1 MRKIAIVGAGQAGLQ
16 LGFGLLAKGYDVTL
30 YSDRTAQQMF
40 EGRCMATAFLF
51 HQAVA
56 HERDLGLNFWDA
68 HVEPGE
74 GVHLDFCPSPRNRLV
89 TVQGRFRR
97 PGMAIDQ
104 RLKFHRWMNE
114 FENRGGRLIIRSM
127 TVPELDTAAAEHDL
141 VVVATGKGELSTL
154 FERDAARSAHSRPA
168 RSLALLTVTGI
179 EPWAQ
184 VPFRPAKFTLIGS
197 DGEIFWIPF
206 HDKSVGPAWSL
217 VFEAKAGSRFD
228 RFGSARTGE
237 EMIAAARQ
245 VVADVAPW
253 EFHRLA
259 KVQLT
264 DPLAWAKGAITPTVR
279 KPVGH
284 LPSGRIVLGLGDTV
298 VLNDPIAA
306 QGANHAAKAAH
317 HLCADI
323 VERGD
328 RPLDAG
334 WMAASFED
342 FWQREARYMT
352 RFSNLF
358 LDPIAPPAQE
368 ILLAASRGSAVAE
381 DFFEG
386 FNAPH
391 TLWPWIEDHRL
402 ARRRIAER
410 TGLPWI
416 GTAVAA
422 RFSVLKGQVG
432 QRLGKSAPR
441 LPARHGRPLEPPRP
455 LETRPMA
462 GPTV

>member
-16 LGFGLLAKGYDVTL
+16 FGFDLLAKGYEVTL
-30 YSDRTAQQMF
+30 YSDRTAQQVF
-40 EGRCMATAFLF
+40 NGRCTATAFVF
-51 HQAVA
+51 HQAVE
-56 HERDLGLNFWDA
+56 HERSLGLNFWDA
-68 HVEPGE
+68 EVKPGE
-74 GVHLDFCPSPRNRLV
+74 GVHLDFCPSPGNILL

-104 RLKFHRWMNE
+104 RLKFSRWMDE
-114 FENRGGRLIIRSM
+114 FEARGGRLIVRSM
-127 TVPELDTAAAEHDL
+127 TVADVDSAAAENDL
-141 VVVATGKGELSTL
+141 VVVATGKGGLSTL
-154 FERDAARSAHSRPA
+154 FEKDLTRTTYSGPQRK
-168 RSLALLTVTGI
+168 LAILTVTGLT
-179 EPWAQ
+179 PWSH
-184 VPFRPAKFTLIGS
+184 VPFHPAKFTLVGS

-206 HDKSVGPAWSL
+206 HDKTVGSSWSL

-228 RFGSARTGE
+228 RFGSAQTGE
-237 EMIAAARQ
+237 DMIAAARQ

-253 EFHRLA
+253 ELHRLD
-259 KVQLT
+259 KVEMT
-264 DPLAWAKGAITPTVR
+264 DPLAWAVGAIAPVVR
-279 KPVGH
+279 KPVAH
-284 LPSGRIVLGLGDTV
+284 LPSGRIALGLGDTL

-306 QGANHAAKAAH
+306 QGANHASKAAH
-317 HLCADI
+317 ALCADI
-323 VERGD
+323 VARGD
-328 RPLDAG
+328 RPFDAP

-342 FWQREARYMT
+342 FWQREARFMT

-358 LDPIAPPAQE
+358 LEPLAPPAQE

-386 FNAPH
+386 FNAPQS
-391 TLWPWIEDHRL
+391 LWPWIEDHRL

-422 RFSVLKGQVG
+422 RFGVLKGQVG
-432 QRLGKSAPR
+432 RRFGKSAPR
-441 LPARHGRPLEPPRP
+441 VHAFGSIGRPVDA
-455 LETRPMA
+455 RPMA

>member
-30 YSDRTAQQMF
+30 YSDRTAQQVLD
-40 EGRCMATAFLF
+40 GRCTATAFVF
-51 HQAVA
+51 HQALS
-56 HERDLGLNFWDA
+56 HERELGLNFWDA
-68 HVEPGE
+68 EVEAGE
-74 GVHLDFCPSPRNRLV
+74 GVHLDYCPTPGNILV

-104 RLKFHRWMNE
+104 RLKFSRWMDE
-114 FENRGGRLIIRSM
+114 FEARGGRLIVRALTLTDVDS
-127 TVPELDTAAAEHDL
+127 VAAENDL
-141 VVVATGKGELSTL
+141 VVVATGKGEFSSL
-154 FERDAARSAHSRPA
+154 FERDPLRSPYSRPQ
-168 RSLALLTVTGI
+168 RSLALMTVTGLAR
-179 EPWAQ
+179 WSH
-184 VPFRPAKFTLIGS
+184 VPFHPAKFTLVGS

-206 HDKSVGPAWSL
+206 HDKSVGSCYSL

-228 RFGSARTGE
+228 RFGAVRTGD

-245 VVADVAPW
+245 VVAEVAPW
-253 EFHRLA
+253 ELHRLDRIE
-259 KVQLT
+259 LT
-264 DPLAWAKGAITPTVR
+264 DPLAWAVGAITPTVR
-279 KPVGH
+279 KPVGR
-284 LPSGRIVLGLGDTV
+284 LPSGRIALGLGDAL

-317 HLCADI
+317 ALEGQI

-328 RPLDAG
+328 RPFDAA
-334 WMAASFED
+334 WMSASFED
-342 FWQREARYMT
+342 FWRREARFQT

-358 LDPIAPPAQE
+358 LEPIAPPAQE
-368 ILLAASRGSAVAE
+368 ILLAASRGSAIAE

-422 RFSVLKGQVG
+422 RLKVLKGQVG
-432 QRLGKSAPR
+432 QRLTKSAPPA
-441 LPARHGRPLEPPRP
+441 PARTGPGRPLDPQ
-455 LETRPMA
+455 PMA
-462 GPTV
+462 GPIV

>member
-30 YSDRTAQQMF
+30 YSDRTARQVF
-40 EGRCMATAFLF
+40 DGRCTATAFIF
-51 HQAVA
+51 HQAVE
-56 HERDLGLNFWDA
+56 HERALGLNFWDDE
-68 HVEPGE
+68 VKPGE
-74 GVHLDFCPSPRNRLV
+74 GVHLDFCPTPGNILV

-104 RLKFHRWMNE
+104 RLKFSRWMEE
-114 FENRGGRLIIRSM
+114 FESRGGRLIVRSM
-127 TVPELDTAAAEHDL
+127 SIADVDAVAAEHDL
-141 VVVATGKGELSTL
+141 TVVSTGKGELSTL
-154 FERDAARSAHSRPA
+154 FERDPARSTYTRPA
-168 RSLALLTVTGI
+168 RSLALMSVTGL
-179 EPWAQ
+179 EPWSH
-184 VPFRPAKFTLIGS
+184 VPFHPAKFTLVGS

-206 HDKSVGPAWSL
+206 HDKTAGPSWSL

-228 RFGSARTGE
+228 RFGSVRTGDD
-237 EMIAAARQ
+237 MIAAARQ

-253 EFHRLA
+253 ELHRL
-259 KVQLT
+259 KNIELT
-264 DPLAWAKGAITPTVR
+264 DPLSWAVGAITPVVR
-279 KPVGH
+279 KPVAH
-284 LPSGRIVLGLGDTV
+284 LPSGRIALGLGDTL

-306 QGANHAAKAAH
+306 QGANHASKAAH
-317 HLCADI
+317 ALCADI
-323 VERGD
+323 VARGD
-328 RPLDAG
+328 RPFDAP

-342 FWQREARYMT
+342 FWQREARFMT

-422 RFSVLKGQVG
+422 RFAVLKGQVG
-432 QRLGKSAPR
+432 QRLGKGAMRP
-441 LPARHGRPLEPPRP
+441 PALTGIGRPLDA
-455 LETRPMA
+455 RPMT
-462 GPTV
+462 GPAV

>member
-16 LGFGLLAKGYDVTL
+16 LGFGLLAQGYDVTL
-30 YSDRTAQQMF
+30 YSDRSARQVF
-40 EGRCMATAFLF
+40 EGRCTATAFVF
-51 HQAVA
+51 HQAVE
-56 HERDLGLNFWDA
+56 HERELGLNFWDGE
-68 HVEPGE
+68 VQPGE
-74 GVHLDFCPSPRNRLV
+74 GVHLDFCPTPGNILV

-104 RLKFHRWMNE
+104 RLKFSRWMDE
-114 FENRGGRLIIRSM
+114 FEARGGRLIIRSM
-127 TVPELDTAAAEHDL
+127 TVPDVDAAAAEHDL
-141 VVVATGKGELSTL
+141 MIVATGKGELSGL
-154 FERDAARSAHSRPA
+154 FERDAARSTHSRPA
-168 RSLALLTVTGI
+168 RNLALLTVSGL
-179 EPWAQ
+179 EPWSHL
-184 VPFRPAKFTLIGS
+184 PFHPAKFTLVGS

-206 HDKSVGPAWSL
+206 HDKTAGPSWSL

-228 RFGSARTGE
+228 HFGAARSGE
-237 EMIAAARQ
+237 DMIAAARR

-253 EFHRLA
+253 ELHRLA
-259 KVQLT
+259 NIRLT
-264 DPLAWAKGAITPTVR
+264 DPLAWAVGAITPTVR
-279 KPVGH
+279 KPVAH
-284 LPSGRIVLGLGDTV
+284 LPSGRIALGLGDTV

-306 QGANHAAKAAH
+306 QGANHASKAAH
-317 HLCADI
+317 SLCADI
-323 VERGD
+323 VARGD
-328 RPLDAG
+328 RPFDAA
-334 WMAASFED
+334 WMAASFEG
-342 FWQREARYMT
+342 FWQREARFMT
-352 RFSNLF
+352 RFSKLF

-416 GTAVAA
+416 NTAVAA

-432 QRLGKSAPR
+432 QRLAKSPPR
-441 LPARHGRPLEPPRP
+441 LPALPGIGRPLDA
-455 LETRPMA
+455 RPMA
-462 GPTV
+462 GPTS